1 MKRYFEHWTQV
12 LCYPE
17 VDGSCDTD
25 GGRAYLKL
33 NDNRYSFVKLV
44 SEILEIMPETV
55 YRFDLAMR
63 AEEGVS
69 VRISYRIFDAVGLQI
84 YYSGLGKHVRF
95 FTPEAG
101 RRIELIVMINSYTGG
116 TAQIDGCSLEPVCE
130 TAPRKVKLAA
140 VSGAY
145 PGEAYRG
152 LFEHT
157 IEKNTEHAARMLD
170 AAAKE
175 GAQLVLFP
183 EYYNFLGVKGVNG
196 YTGAVRMDDPAVRVY
211 ADKAREH
218 HMFVVPCLNIIEDG
232 LLHESQLIFDPLG
245 HMIGQY
251 SKVHLT
257 DGDLC
262 SGSVPGKEI
271 PVFDTEIGK
280 LGCSICWD
288 LYFPE
293 HARVSYMKGAE
304 ILLNSTDSTNPLQ
317 LPDTAESDAMFIVV
331 AQGCKRVGDIV
342 KTRIISRGGR
352 ELNHATTEKPF
363 AIAEID
369 LTEDHSF
376 FWAKG
381 DQKALCLASRRPE
394 LYGTLTDGTTGFE
407 DEYSVGCF
415 KAD

>member
-1 MKRYFEHWTQV
+1 MEQYIEHWSQAF
-12 LCYPE
+12 CYPE
-17 VDGSCDTD
+17 VDGRCDMD
-25 GGRAYLKL
+25 GGIVSVML
-33 NDNRYSFVKLV
+33 NDDRYSLVKIV

-55 YRFDLAMR
+55 YCFDLAMR
-63 AEEGVS
+63 MEKGVS
-69 VRISYRIFDAVGLQI
+69 TRISYRIFDAAGAQI
-84 YYSGLGKHVRF
+84 YYSSLGKHVLF
-95 FTPEAG
+95 FTPEGA
-101 RRIELIVMINSYTGG
+101 RRIEFIMLINSYTGG
-116 TAQIDGCSLEPVCE
+116 MAQIDSCRLEPVSE
-130 TAPRKVKLAA
+130 ITPRKVKFAA

-183 EYYNFLGVKGVNG
+183 EYYNLLGVKGVNA
-196 YTGAVRMDDPAVRVY
+196 YTGAAQMDDPAVRVF

-218 HMFVVPCLNIIEDG
+218 NMFVVPCLNTIQDG
-232 LLHESQLIFDPLG
+232 QLHESQLIFDPRGEL
-245 HMIGQY
+245 IGQY
-251 SKVHLT
+251 SKTHMT
-257 DGDLC
+257 DGDL
-262 SGSVPGKEI
+262 SNGGVPGKDM
-271 PVFDTEIGK
+271 PVFDTAIGK

-293 HARVSYMKGAE
+293 HARVLYMKGAE
-304 ILLNSTDSTNPLQ
+304 ILLNSTDSTTPLQ

-331 AQGCKRVGDIV
+331 AQGCKRTGDIV
-342 KTRIISRGGR
+342 KTRIIGRGGK

-376 FWAKG
+376 FWGKG

-394 LYGTLTDGTTGFE
+394 LYGILTDGTTGFE
-407 DEYSVGCF
+407 DAYSVGNH